1 MKILKT
7 DWWTRLSKQALNDQM
22 FIHMS
27 GGDIA
32 SFDPTSAI
40 QLWNSGG
47 VRQRRPAHLDG
58 KTEELGNSEDEL
70 EDLEEGRDMLQNIVS
85 KLTAFV
91 KPGTSTGSDEQ
102 EEACKKT

>member
-7 DWWTRLSKQALNDQM
+7 DWRTRLSNQALNYQM

-32 SFDPTSAI
+32 SFDPTPAI
-40 QLWNSGG
+40 QLLNSG
-47 VRQRRPAHLDG
+47 VRQCRPAHLDG

-91 KPGTSTGSDEQ
+91 KPGTSTGSDEP